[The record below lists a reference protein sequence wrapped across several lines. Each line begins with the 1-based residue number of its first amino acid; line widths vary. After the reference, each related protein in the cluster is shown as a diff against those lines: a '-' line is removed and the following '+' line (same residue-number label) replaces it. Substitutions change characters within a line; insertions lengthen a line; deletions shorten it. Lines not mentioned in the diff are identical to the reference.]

1 MPALLESVRQS
12 KAWGYQVYNRKPK
25 HATRK
30 RSRDKHIQWPDSTS
44 DARADM
50 TGLTP
55 CVRSTQWST
64 QRMTGL
70 WVAVRPFVPQAG
82 VRPKAGEG
90 QHDTRLLRSSTP
102 DASDGS
108 RCSLFSFWGDRT
120 LQKRQENHIGVS
132 GQGSSK
138 RTKFLTDWH
147 RGPHLNLGCWK
158 WQGK

>member
-1 MPALLESVRQS
+1 MLALLESVRQS
-12 KAWGYQVYNRKPK
+12 KEVYNRKPK

-30 RSRDKHIQWPDSTS
+30 RSRDKHIQWPDLTS

-70 WVAVRPFVPQAG
+70 WVAMRPFVPQAG

-90 QHDTRLLRSSTP
+90 QHDTGLLR
-102 DASDGS
+102 ASGHLHQTRQMAPGALCCLS
-108 RCSLFSFWGDRT
+108 RGDRT
-120 LQKRQENHIGVS
+120 LQKRQENHIGAS